1 MTISKE
7 NNGAPLTIEKIFD
20 LERYPIHDLS
30 GRAGDELLQRC
41 RQDIQ
46 KSGVCLL
53 PGFLTPKAIDAI
65 AVEANESLPKA
76 FFCHNTHNAYLKDD
90 DPSFPEDH
98 PRRRRLKTDVGS
110 IAYDHLP
117 QAGALCRLY
126 QWDPLTRFMGLVL
139 GYEKFY
145 RGDDPLGAL
154 SINVFEPGGGHSWHF
169 DESHFTVTIMVQPAE
184 QGGVFE
190 YVSNIRTPDDDNYD
204 TVGQI
209 LEGKHQGVLQ
219 LPFEPGTLSIFAGR
233 NTLHRVT
240 TVGGSR
246 HRLVPVLT
254 YDTKPGSINSDEV
267 RMLFWGR
274 TGREHAHDNAASV

>member
-7 NNGAPLTIEKIFD
+7 EGYGDSLTIDAIVD

-30 GRAGDELLQRC
+30 NIAGNELLQRC
-41 RQDIQ
+41 RQDMQ

-53 PGFLTPKAIDAI
+53 PGLLTPTAIDSI
-65 AVEANESLPKA
+65 AAEANESLPKA

-117 QAGALCRLY
+117 QAGVLCRLY
-126 QWDPLTRFMGLVL
+126 QWDPLTKFIGQVL
-139 GYEKFY
+139 GYDEFY
-145 RGDDPLGAL
+145 RGEDPLGAM

-190 YVSNIRTPDDDNYD
+190 YVPDIRTPDDDNYD
-204 TVGQI
+204 TVEQI
-209 LEGKHQGVLQ
+209 LEGNHPGVLP
-219 LPFEPGTLSIFAGR
+219 LPFEAGTLSIFAGR

-240 TVGGSR
+240 TVIGAR

-274 TGREHAHDNAASV
+274 TGREQAA